1 MSELKQIRINNS
13 KRHAVLNGKQKVP
26 GAKLYDQLLNAF
38 YCDGDIPA
46 DSKELEKSIKE
57 GKYLQWDAFLKEA
70 YLVAPVKDIKN
81 SPYGVTPYSRSGC
94 KYPHHVI
101 RNNELVLSIPALKA
115 AYSRAKQMGIFY
127 GEVKEHLKRHY
138 KELDIYEDS
147 TMALEEKIEKN
158 FSDIE
163 QFIYE
168 QTGIDLHCPT
178 TIYEED
184 IDNGVIRPLMRD
196 DVTNPYFVNW
206 LFRSYEFCDDNPE
219 KFDYNMLVNNDAMG
233 NYVYGYFVND
243 KLEGIIKVKYRTPE
257 DYYAISM
264 LFVNDQ
270 NESKGIGQALMKYVI
285 NKYGDKEMRLNVFEF
300 NRRAMHIYKKYGFDV
315 AASDVAKPEADG
327 DTNKLVGQKFYKMI
341 RKPTEYD
348 PPLSFDKLP
357 DHLKSDPVHA
367 WRAKTGIELIHKE
380 PSLEELNRIWDNWN
394 KMSDE
399 QKAISDKKSIEFFG
413 KNNHDHYIELVR
425 EYSKTIDQAAM
436 NISPSGYFSEDDVSN
451 GLQTNKRYTIDA
463 EDIFD
468 EASHGKLKY
477 DFRMG
482 WDYNT
487 GHKIKVVYSLDNVN
501 VTGVGDFYLQAY
513 GYNKGETLDS
523 YLDYTRKNINKKGS
537 VDHQSKGQKVLA
549 IVDMVTNKKLN
560 KVKMVNPFCP
570 GINTR
575 ETSQSNINNIRAEA
589 AKNPSNYINELEVG
603 KVDNKSTFKT
613 THWPTKSVIDPKT
626 GEDLQ
631 FRRIAK
637 EEIYKHGRGKKI
649 DKLMTKDFRIY
660 GSDTNYNIYDTPNK
674 QQALQELYMRERDI
688 VNYVKELDKHKDEF
702 SDYQSHRANE
712 INNLRII
719 QRDINTIKNGKYEL
733 SIMKKYRESDE
744 GRLAGLS
751 GKQLLEYHTYMD
763 FRPSEESIYD
773 IDINDEDNTTS
784 YTISESVDENKESD
798 RKNNFVPIFGIVKS
812 YSSDSVRNDGTIK
825 SAGELASVKF
835 DKIIHMLT
843 RGDNYSHALVS
854 FDDSLTNMYSYEDE
868 GFVVDNIMEK
878 ESWMGTK
885 SIYICVMFVNKEDRD
900 RMKKY
905 VKDLKKNQHQS
916 RYASSNL
923 LKAYVGTPKKVDK
936 RFVCSSFT
944 GYIMSCS
951 NPKNLH
957 RDFSRLRPEDI
968 TILPRAFYVMNV
980 KDREDFKA
988 KQSEIKSKV
997 RSIYKEYHDE
1007 IDDYNNHLPKILLKD
1022 RCDELKTIDKIF
1034 DWIIDRM

>member
-1 MSELKQIRINNS
+1 MSEFKQIRINNS

-46 DSKELEKSIKE
+46 DSKELEKSISG

-94 KYPHHVI
+94 KYPHHII
-101 RNNELVLSIPALKA
+101 RNNELVLSMPALKA
-115 AYSRAKQMGIFY
+115 AYSRAKQMGIFS

-138 KELDIYEDS
+138 KELGIYEDS

-168 QTGIDLHCPT
+168 QTGIDLHCDVKDE
-178 TIYEED
+178 IENNLRWIESF
-184 IDNGVIRPLMRD
+184 VHD
-196 DVTNPYFVNW
+196 DV
-206 LFRSYEFCDDNPE
+206 FR
-219 KFDYNMLVNNDAMG
+219 
-233 NYVYGYFVND
+233 
-243 KLEGIIKVKYRTPE
+243 
-257 DYYAISM
+257 
-264 LFVNDQ
+264 
-270 NESKGIGQALMKYVI
+270 ESV
-285 NKYGDKEMRLNVFEF
+285 
-300 NRRAMHIYKKYGFDV
+300 
-315 AASDVAKPEADG
+315 S
-327 DTNKLVGQKFYKMI
+327 
-341 RKPTEYD
+341 
-348 PPLSFDKLP
+348 
-357 DHLKSDPVHA
+357 
-367 WRAKTGIELIHKE
+367 IELI
-380 PSLEELNRIWDNWN
+380 
-394 KMSDE
+394 
-399 QKAISDKKSIEFFG
+399 
-413 KNNHDHYIELVR
+413 
-425 EYSKTIDQAAM
+425 T
-436 NISPSGYFSEDDVSN
+436 
-451 GLQTNKRYTIDA
+451 
-463 EDIFD
+463 

-523 YLDYTRKNINKKGS
+523 YLDYTRKNIKKKGS
-537 VDHQSKGQKVLA
+537 MDHQSKGQKVLA

-570 GINTR
+570 GINSR

-589 AKNPSNYINELEVG
+589 DKNPSNYINELEVG

-773 IDINDEDNTTS
+773 IDINSEDNTAS

-988 KQSEIKSKV
+988 KRSEIKSKV

>member
-1 MSELKQIRINNS
+1 MSEIKQIRINNS

-101 RNNELVLSIPALKA
+101 RNNELVLSMPALKA
-115 AYSRAKQMGIFY
+115 AYSRAKQMGIFS

-138 KELDIYEDS
+138 EELGIYEDS

-168 QTGIDLHCPT
+168 QTGIDLHCPI
-178 TIYEED
+178 TIYEENTD
-184 IDNGVIRPLMRD
+184 SGVIRPLMRD
-196 DVTNPYFVNW
+196 DVTNPYFVDW
-206 LFRSYEFCDDNPE
+206 LFRSYEFSDDDPE
-219 KFDYNMLVNNDAMG
+219 KFDYDMLVNNDSMG

-243 KLEGIIKVKYRTPE
+243 KLEGIIKVKYRKPE

-264 LFVNDQ
+264 LFVNDK
-270 NESKGIGQALMKYVI
+270 NESKGIGQSLMKYVI
-285 NKYGDKEMRLNVFEF
+285 GKYGDKEMRLNVFEF
-300 NRRAMHIYKKYGFDV
+300 NRRAIHIYKKYGFDV
-315 AASDVAKPEADG
+315 AASAVAKPEADG
-327 DTNKLVGQKFYKMI
+327 DTNKLVGQKFYKMV
-341 RKPTEYD
+341 RKPLNTTLHKESTIEKN
-348 PPLSFDKLP
+348 LRWIESF
-357 DHLKSDPVHA
+357 VHDDVF
-367 WRAKTGIELIHKE
+367 RESVSSELI
-380 PSLEELNRIWDNWN
+380 
-394 KMSDE
+394 
-399 QKAISDKKSIEFFG
+399 
-413 KNNHDHYIELVR
+413 
-425 EYSKTIDQAAM
+425 T
-436 NISPSGYFSEDDVSN
+436 
-451 GLQTNKRYTIDA
+451 
-463 EDIFD
+463 

-487 GHKIKVVYSLDNVN
+487 GHKIKVVYSLDNIN

-513 GYNKGETLDS
+513 GYNKGETLNS

-537 VDHQSKGQKVLA
+537 MDHQSKGQKVLA

-589 AKNPSNYINELEVG
+589 DKNPSNYINELEVG

-613 THWPTKSVIDPKT
+613 THWPTKNVIDPET

-688 VNYVKELDKHKDEF
+688 INYVKELDKHKDEF

-719 QRDINTIKNGKYEL
+719 QRDINTIKNGKYDL

-773 IDINDEDNTTS
+773 ISISEEDIPN
-784 YTISESVDENKESD
+784 TISESVDENEESGK
-798 RKNNFVPIFGIVKS
+798 KNNFVPIFGIVKS

-835 DKIIHMLT
+835 DKVIHMLT

-988 KQSEIKSKV
+988 KRSEIKSKV

-1007 IDDYNNHLPKILLKD
+1007 IDDYNNHLPKILLKN